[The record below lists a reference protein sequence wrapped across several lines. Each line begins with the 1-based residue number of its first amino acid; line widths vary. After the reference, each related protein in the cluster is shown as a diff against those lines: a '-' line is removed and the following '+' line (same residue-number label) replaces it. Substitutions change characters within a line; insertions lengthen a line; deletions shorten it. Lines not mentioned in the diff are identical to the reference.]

1 MKKYAMKKFL
11 GLSLIS
17 MVILAAC
24 SSAKAAASGQ
34 NLYFE
39 RGCVSC
45 HARDNS
51 YSIGPSWK
59 GLYGSEVRLNDGS
72 SVVADD
78 AYLLESILDP
88 KAKTVEGYTP
98 GLMPLNGLTESEA
111 KQLIEYIKTLR

>member
-1 MKKYAMKKFL
+1 MKKIFW
-11 GLSLIS
+11 LSLAC

-24 SSAKAAASGQ
+24 SGANAAANGQ

-45 HARDNS
+45 HARDES
-51 YSIGPSWK
+51 YSVGPSWK

-72 SVVADD
+72 SVIADD
-78 AYLLESILDP
+78 AYLLESILNP
-88 KAKTVEGYTP
+88 TAKIVEGYAP
-98 GLMPLNGLTESEA
+98 GSMPPNGLTEAEA